1 MNEILHGGNMEQV
14 IRRGDTVRRITGPW
28 TAAVHKLLK
37 AYEQARV
44 RHVPAVHGVDDE
56 GREILTFIPGEVLAW
71 QKPEVLWDPAHL
83 TAAAVLLRN
92 LHDASLQL
100 LDPQLV
106 WRQPRREPAEVVCH
120 NDFAPYNLI
129 VSQGELAGVIDF
141 DMASPGTRVWDLSYL
156 GYRLAP
162 YAEDAPNY
170 DPGRWGEPDE
180 RLLTLVAAYGGG
192 IRLSEVLA
200 TMVERLEA
208 LAEFTEQR
216 YADTGRD
223 EFRQHAA
230 MYRRDALVLSRRR

>member
-1 MNEILHGGNMEQV
+1 MRFCTVGIWSRLFEGGTLCAGLPD
-14 IRRGDTVRRITGPW
+14 RGPLQCTNYSKPTNRPECGTCPQCTGLMMRAEKFLPSS
-28 TAAVHKLLK
+28 
-37 AYEQARV
+37 
-44 RHVPAVHGVDDE
+44 
-56 GREILTFIPGEVLAW
+56 PGEVLAW

-92 LHDASLQL
+92 LRDASLQL

-180 RLLTLVAAYGGG
+180 RLLTLVEAYGGG

-230 MYRRDALVLSRRR
+230 MYRRDALALSRRR

>member
-1 MNEILHGGNMEQV
+1 M
-14 IRRGDTVRRITGPW
+14 RRIAGPW

-71 QKPEVLWDPAHL
+71 QKPEVL
-83 TAAAVLLRN
+83 
-92 LHDASLQL
+92 
-100 LDPQLV
+100 
-106 WRQPRREPAEVVCH
+106 CH

-129 VSQGELAGVIDF
+129 VSQGELAGMIDF

-180 RLLTLVAAYGGG
+180 RLLTLVEAYGGG

-230 MYRRDALVLSRRR
+230 MYRRDALALSRRR

>member
-1 MNEILHGGNMEQV
+1 MNEILHGGNMGPV
-14 IRRGDTVRRITGPW
+14 VRHGDTVRRITGPW
-28 TAAVHKLLK
+28 TAAVHKLLG
-37 AYEQARV
+37 AYEHAGVAQ
-44 RHVPAVHGVDDE
+44 VPEVQGVDDQD
-56 GREILTFIPGEVLAW
+56 REILTFIPGEVLAW
-71 QKPEVLWDPAHL
+71 QAPEVLWDPAHL

-141 DMASPGTRVWDLSYL
+141 DMASPGPRVWDLSYL

-162 YAEDAPNY
+162 YAEDAPDF

-180 RLLTLVAAYGGG
+180 RLLTLIEAYGGG
-192 IRLSEVLA
+192 VSFTEVLD
-200 TMVERLEA
+200 TMVRRLEA
-208 LAEFTEQR
+208 LAEFTEER
-216 YADTGRD
+216 YAETGRD
-223 EFRQHAA
+223 DFRQHAA
-230 MYRRDALVLSRRR
+230 MYRRDALALSRRR

>member
-1 MNEILHGGNMEQV
+1 MNEILHGGNMDQV
-14 IRRGDTVRRITGPW
+14 IRRGNTVRRVTGPW
-28 TAAVHKLLK
+28 TPAVHKLLK
-37 AYEQARV
+37 SYEQAGV
-44 RHVPAVHGVDDE
+44 QKVPAVHGVDDE

-170 DPGRWGEPDE
+170 DSGRWGEPDE
-180 RLLTLVAAYGGG
+180 RLLTLVEAYGGG

-223 EFRQHAA
+223 ELRQHAA
-230 MYRRDALVLSRRR
+230 MYRRDALVLSWRR